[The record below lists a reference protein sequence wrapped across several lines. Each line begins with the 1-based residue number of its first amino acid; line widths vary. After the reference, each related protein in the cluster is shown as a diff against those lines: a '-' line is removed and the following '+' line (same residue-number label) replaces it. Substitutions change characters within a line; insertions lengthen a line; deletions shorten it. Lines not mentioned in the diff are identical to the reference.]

1 MNYKMFLVEC
11 SPNNLHEPSSMRR
24 HNKAHL
30 EARRVKYSCEYII
43 SFLFLFLHRRF
54 LGLSQP
60 GIESLLGGQPPDLS
74 NRLVNLFGGL
84 VNKLFLKTYIDS
96 KYVLN

>member
-1 MNYKMFLVEC
+1 M
-11 SPNNLHEPSSMRR
+11 
-24 HNKAHL
+24 
-30 EARRVKYSCEYII
+30 
-43 SFLFLFLHRRF
+43 
-54 LGLSQP
+54 GLSQP